1 MRSAETGRADRS
13 GQRPVTIEAD
23 DKDFTFDVNGNAV
36 LSGHVVMRQGDKVI
50 RADRLEYNAKTG
62 QAKLTGA
69 VEFSS
74 PALKVRGSSG
84 EYSPALGA
92 QFEGAQFEL
101 PQHNVRGAARNM
113 QVDANGTVTLDDV
126 SFTTCPVTGE
136 DWKLN
141 SRNIVIDTQRDT
153 MARAVA
159 PASSS
164 RACPSSTCPG

>member
-1 MRSAETGRADRS
+1 PAPPAVPSPKPPADD
-13 GQRPVTIEAD
+13 PAAPTPIEAD
-23 DKDFTFDVNGNAV
+23 DKDFTFDANGNAV

-74 PALKVRGSSG
+74 PVLKVRGSSG

-101 PQHNVRGAARNM
+101 PQRNARGEARSM
-113 QVDANGTVTLDDV
+113 HVD
-126 SFTTCPVTGE
+126 
-136 DWKLN
+136 
-141 SRNIVIDTQRDT
+141 
-153 MARAVA
+153 
-159 PASSS
+159 
-164 RACPSSTCPG
+164 